1 MNLSDL
7 RRNPQARSALFFGGN
22 IVALLVVYLLLV
34 APIRGYLADRTDE
47 ISQRQTTLERYEF
60 VSRQEDA
67 VKAFAKQV
75 AESNARGELI
85 GGDSAGIVN
94 ANLQARLKA
103 LAEEANVTVR
113 SLQMLPPKTLRG
125 ATLVGARLD
134 VSAPI
139 DAMQKLARALER
151 ETPLLFVTGATMR
164 GQAAFWGL
172 AQVGQQQ
179 GEATLEAQIDVYGGS
194 LMKER
199 S

>member
-7 RRNPQARSALFFGGN
+7 RRNLHARRALFFGGN
-22 IVALLVVYLLLV
+22 LVAMLAVYLLLV
-34 APIRGYLADRTDE
+34 APILGHLADGAEE
-47 ISQRQTTLERYEF
+47 ISQRQTTLARYES
-60 VSRQEDA
+60 VSRQEEA

-85 GGDSAGIVN
+85 TGDSAGIVN

-125 ATLVGARLD
+125 STLVGARLAGA
-134 VSAPI
+134 API
-139 DAMQKLARALER
+139 EAMQKLARALEG
-151 ETPLLFVTGATMR
+151 ETPLLFVTAATMR
-164 GQAAFWGL
+164 GQTAFWGL
-172 AQVGQQQ
+172 AQAGQPE
-179 GEATLEAQIDVYGGS
+179 GALEAQIDVYGGS
-194 LMKER
+194 LMKEH

>member
-1 MNLSDL
+1 MSLSDL
-7 RRNPQARSALFFGGN
+7 RRNPHARRALFFGGN
-22 IVALLVVYLLLV
+22 LVALLLAYLLLV

-47 ISQRQTTLERYEF
+47 ISQRQTTLARYEF
-60 VSRQEDA
+60 VSRQEEA

-139 DAMQKLARALER
+139 EAMQKLARALER
-151 ETPLLFVTGATMR
+151 ETPLLFVTAATMR
-164 GQAAFWGL
+164 GQTAFWGL

>member
-7 RRNPQARSALFFGGN
+7 RRNLHVRRALFFGGN
-22 IVALLVVYLLLV
+22 LVALLVVYLLLV
-34 APIRGYLADRTDE
+34 APILGHLADRAEE
-47 ISQRQTTLERYEF
+47 ISQRRTTLARYEF
-60 VSRQEDA
+60 VSRQEEA
-67 VKAFAKQV
+67 VKAFARQV

-85 GGDSAGIVN
+85 GGESAGIVN

-125 ATLVGARLD
+125 STLVGARLD

-139 DAMQKLARALER
+139 EAMQKLARALEG
-151 ETPLLFVTGATMR
+151 ETPLLFVTAATMR
-164 GQAAFWGL
+164 GQTAFWGL
-172 AQVGQQQ
+172 AQVGQPE
-179 GEATLEAQIDVYGGS
+179 GTLEAQIDVYGGS